1 MIRLTINLPKRRL
14 QIRLVKARKRAK
26 GPSFL
31 PSLKIIRRFRAGNK
45 LSRFFRHIL
54 ERANIKTFLGSNLAL
69 FVLVSSI
76 LTPIATALP
85 QTEAEAPTLVVPNVP
100 LSTEVVIQYPVNPVV
115 VNQGFH
121 LFHWGIDLKGAK
133 GDPVR
138 PIMKGRVAKTE
149 KSRFLYGN
157 SVRMEHEGGLASFYA
172 HLSEIDV
179 KEGDEVE
186 TRTIIG
192 KVGSTGRSTG
202 NHLHLEVYKNSRPV
216 NPMSVLPRR

>member
-1 MIRLTINLPKRRL
+1 MIRLTINLPKHRL
-14 QIRLVKARKRAK
+14 QIRFVKARKRAN

-31 PSLKIIRRFRAGNK
+31 PNLNIIRGFRAGNK

-54 ERANIKTFLGSNLAL
+54 ERANIKTFLGGNLAL
-69 FVLVSSI
+69 FVVVLGI
-76 LTPIATALP
+76 LTPIATAIPQIEPDVATLP
-85 QTEAEAPTLVVPNVP
+85 VPSPP
-100 LSTEVVIQYPVNPVV
+100 LSTEVVIQYPVNPVI

-121 LFHWGIDLKGAK
+121 LFHWGVDLDGVK
-133 GDPVR
+133 GDPIR
-138 PIMKGRVAKTE
+138 PIMKGRVVRVE

-157 SVRMEHEGGLASFYA
+157 SVRIEHEGNLASFYA

-179 KEGDEVE
+179 KENDQVE

-202 NHLHLEVYKNSRPV
+202 DHLHLEIYKNGRPV
-216 NPMSVLPRR
+216 NPFSILPKR